1 MTVRV
6 KFRGPLANN
15 MEQPIIEVDAEGEMR
30 LGGVLLRAIESHQQ
44 VREHWSEPEDIE
56 REALVLL
63 NGVDSALL
71 GGLDATVRDGD
82 TIEILPLVHGG

>member
-15 MEQPIIEVDAEGEMR
+15 MERPIIEVDAEDEMR
-30 LGGVLLRAIESHQQ
+30 LGGILLRAIELHQQ
-44 VREHWSEPEDIE
+44 VREHWSEPGDIE

-71 GGLDATVRDGD
+71 GGLDATVRDD
-82 TIEILPLVHGG
+82 DMIEILPLVHGG